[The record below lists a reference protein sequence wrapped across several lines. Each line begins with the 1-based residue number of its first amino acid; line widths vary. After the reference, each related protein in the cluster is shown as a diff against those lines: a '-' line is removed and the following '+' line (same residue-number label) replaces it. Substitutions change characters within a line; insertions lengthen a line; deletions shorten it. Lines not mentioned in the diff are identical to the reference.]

1 MCTTRRCWPGAAAR
15 SGSRRLGR
23 YSPSAGGA
31 TASYG
36 NGPPFTPVAEVEA
49 APWGVEEPMAP
60 HLDRAVG
67 LQPPSSDRRPEDSS
81 CAQPRA
87 LKREQAQSPWH
98 RLPLSADRREPAGD
112 GAPNP
117 RHLRT
122 RRSVHRDRAHGE
134 ETFRGPC
141 QKKPCQLIAAT
152 PSHLKLV
159 FLGGILVSLGE
170 MRLGK
175 TLRTLRSRRGWT
187 QVALAKKARITQ
199 GYLARVE
206 AGTRTPT
213 LPMLKPLAR
222 ALGATLGRLVG

>member
-49 APWGVEEPMAP
+49 APRVGEEPMAS

-87 LKREQAQSPWH
+87 LKRELAQSPRH
-98 RLPLSADRREPAGD
+98 RVPLSADRKVPARS
-112 GAPNP
+112 GATNP
-117 RHLRT
+117 RCLRT
-122 RRSVHRDRAHGE
+122 RRSALRDRAHGE

-141 QKKPCQLIAAT
+141 QKKPCQLTPAT
-152 PSHLKLV
+152 RSRLTLV
-159 FLGGILVSLGE
+159 FLGGIFV
-170 MRLGK
+170 
-175 TLRTLRSRRGWT
+175 
-187 QVALAKKARITQ
+187 
-199 GYLARVE
+199 
-206 AGTRTPT
+206 
-213 LPMLKPLAR
+213 
-222 ALGATLGRLVG
+222 